1 MSSVLVIV
9 SIAFAGFLA
18 YIIGERIHEIRTALI
33 CNESTERAAVKKS
46 ILQLFAQCTP
56 NGIEQKLNIAC
67 YLIFHKKG
75 CSFATVLF
83 NRNFID
89 LHLYEWYDYKQ

>member
-33 CNESTERAAVKKS
+33 CNESTETKERA
-46 ILQLFAQCTP
+46 
-56 NGIEQKLNIAC
+56 
-67 YLIFHKKG
+67 
-75 CSFATVLF
+75 
-83 NRNFID
+83 
-89 LHLYEWYDYKQ
+89 